1 MVPTRETNGAAE
13 DTVDE
18 GVDGAVQGWQ
28 VLNDHRGVESFLGVW
43 KEAEVVQNVKEEVR
57 TPTADEGKNDDD
69 AILDGLDFCLR
80 DEPSVVAGAQL
91 SI

>member
-1 MVPTRETNGAAE
+1 MEEWECSGHRCVWPRQKCPLPTRETNGAAE

-43 KEAEVVQNVKEEVR
+43 KEAEVVQNVEEEVR
-57 TPTADEGKNDDD
+57 TPTADEG
-69 AILDGLDFCLR
+69 
-80 DEPSVVAGAQL
+80 
-91 SI
+91 